1 MSRSQRKT
9 PVFGITT
16 AKSEK
21 QDKQIWHSRL
31 RSRVRTSLASIPPE
45 QLDGYIAP
53 FSNDVSSVWSMSK
66 DGKRYFHPAK
76 QIAMATRISG
86 EGKDVDRAAIT
97 EDQVAQKVGGEMR
110 PLENQSS
117 KPDVSL

>member
-1 MSRSQRKT
+1 MSRSNRKT
-9 PVFGITT
+9 PVFGIATG
-16 AKSEK
+16 KSEK

-45 QLDGYIAP
+45 QLDGYLAP

-76 QIAMATRISG
+76 QIAMATKIAGR
-86 EGKDVDRAAIT
+86 GKTSIER
-97 EDQVAQKVGGEMR
+97 
-110 PLENQSS
+110 QSL
-117 KPDVSL
+117 KARLLKKLATK